1 MMKVV
6 LMQMCTIDTKGQE
19 HTTHA
24 YQCHYFSAA
33 EYPHV
38 HAACLIAASE
48 GTIDCLT
55 PATDQSLTQK
65 LTLPDVPDLAVDLV
79 EHACKLLVLR
89 LWHDWQT
96 IDHCM
101 QEADGVG
108 QQQQQ
113 SGDLLLL

>member
-1 MMKVV
+1 MPYSCP
-6 LMQMCTIDTKGQE
+6 LLPD
-19 HTTHA
+19 
-24 YQCHYFSAA
+24 
-33 EYPHV
+33 
-38 HAACLIAASE
+38 ASYR
-48 GTIDCLT
+48 
-55 PATDQSLTQK
+55 SKSTQK